1 MRLFANAKF
10 DFLGK
15 RRNALML
22 SGIALAALL
31 AISIV
36 WQFSRGSWLNYGV
49 DFTGGTIVQVQ
60 FTEST
65 SVGDLREIVAPVA
78 PGTEI
83 TRFGEENEF
92 LFRAPGFS
100 EEGTAVSD
108 QILQTLGEHFPES
121 SFEVTRTEAVGPKV
135 GGELQQK
142 AVIAIILSLLA
153 TLAYLA
159 VRFEWRF
166 GVAAVGSTAHD
177 MILSILLISA
187 FRLDVSLTTV
197 AAVLTIVGY
206 SLNDTIIVF
215 DRIRENLKG
224 SGRRQDKTEVMNR
237 SINETLPRTVLTSGT
252 TLATLLALFLVGG
265 GAIQEFAL
273 ILILGIVIATY
284 SSIFIASPLLYYIEE
299 RWPRGKETRPA
310 ARPARVKA

>member
-1 MRLFANAKF
+1 MRLFANANF

-15 RRNALML
+15 RRTALTL
-22 SGIALAALL
+22 SGVALVALL
-31 AISIV
+31 AVSIV

-49 DFTGGTIVQVQ
+49 DFSGGTIVQVH
-60 FTEST
+60 FTEPA
-65 SVGDLREIVAPVA
+65 SVGDLRGMVTPVA

-83 TRFGEENEF
+83 TRFGAENEF

-100 EEGTAVSD
+100 EEGTAVSE
-108 QILQTLGEHFPES
+108 QIVQTLEENFPAN

-142 AVIAIILSLLA
+142 ALLAIILSLLA

-166 GVAAVGSTAHD
+166 GLAAVGATAHD
-177 MILSILLISA
+177 LVLSLLLISA

-197 AAVLTIVGY
+197 AAVLTIIGY

-224 SGRRQDKTEVMNR
+224 AGRRQDRVEVLNN
-237 SINETLPRTVLTSGT
+237 SINETLPRTVLTSVT
-252 TLATLLALFLVGG
+252 TLATLLALFLIGG
-265 GAIQEFAL
+265 GPIQEFAL
-273 ILILGIVIATY
+273 ILILGIVIGTY
-284 SSIFIASPLLYYIEE
+284 SSIFIGSPLLYYIEQ
-299 RWPRGKETRPA
+299 RWPRSEARPSG
-310 ARPARVKA
+310 RPARAKA

>member
-1 MRLFANAKF
+1 MRLFANANF

-15 RRNALML
+15 RRTALTL
-22 SGIALAALL
+22 SGVALVALL
-31 AISIV
+31 AVSIV

-49 DFTGGTIVQVQ
+49 DFSGGTIVQVH
-60 FTEST
+60 FTEPA
-65 SVGDLREIVAPVA
+65 SVGDLRGMVTPVA

-83 TRFGEENEF
+83 TRFGAENEF

-100 EEGTAVSD
+100 EEGTAVSE
-108 QILQTLGEHFPES
+108 QIVQTLEENFPAN

-142 AVIAIILSLLA
+142 ALLAIILSLLA

-166 GVAAVGSTAHD
+166 GLAAVGATAHD
-177 MILSILLISA
+177 LVLSLLLISA

-197 AAVLTIVGY
+197 AAVLTIIGY

-224 SGRRQDKTEVMNR
+224 AGRRQDRVEVLNN
-237 SINETLPRTVLTSGT
+237 SINETLPRTVLTSVT
-252 TLATLLALFLVGG
+252 TLATLLALFLIGG
-265 GAIQEFAL
+265 GPIQEFAL
-273 ILILGIVIATY
+273 ILILGIVIGTY
-284 SSIFIASPLLYYIEE
+284 SSIFIGSPLL
-299 RWPRGKETRPA
+299 
-310 ARPARVKA
+310 

>member
-1 MRLFANAKF
+1 MRLFANANF

-15 RRNALML
+15 RRAALTL
-22 SGIALAALL
+22 SGVALAALL

-49 DFTGGTIVQVQ
+49 DFTGGTIVQVH
-60 FTEST
+60 FTEPA
-65 SVGDLREIVAPVA
+65 SVGDLRGIVTQVA

-83 TRFGEENEF
+83 TRFGAENEF

-100 EEGTAVSD
+100 EEGTVLSD
-108 QILQTLGEHFPES
+108 QIVQTLGENFPAG

-142 AVIAIILSLLA
+142 ALLAIILSLLA

-166 GVAAVGSTAHD
+166 GVAAVGATAHD
-177 MILSILLISA
+177 LILSVLLISA

-224 SGRRQDKTEVMNR
+224 SGRRQDKAEVMNR
-237 SINETLPRTVLTSGT
+237 SINETLPRTVLTSAT
-252 TLATLLALFLVGG
+252 TLATLLALFLIGG
-265 GAIQEFAL
+265 TAIQEFAL
-273 ILILGIVIATY
+273 ILILGIVIGTY
-284 SSIFIASPLLYYIEE
+284 SSIFVASPLLHYIEE
-299 RWPRGKETRPA
+299 RWPRKE
-310 ARPARVKA
+310 ARPTGRPVRAKA